1 VARTPPS
8 QWALRGKQR
17 SRPQPSEPTAVKS
30 TMERDGRDTRKSAI
44 GRGKVA
50 DRSAAQSCGRVERA
64 VAVAERS
71 SQEGEQRSTKI
82 EGLQSI
88 CQLVCIDARQ
98 SEARGSRGRHSE
110 VWEMQAQDIL

>member
-1 VARTPPS
+1 
-8 QWALRGKQR
+8 
-17 SRPQPSEPTAVKS
+17 
-30 TMERDGRDTRKSAI
+30 M
-44 GRGKVA
+44 
-50 DRSAAQSCGRVERA
+50 
-64 VAVAERS
+64 AERS